1 MSCAVETAASAL
13 RVVLGHDPDV
23 RQAASVGGARRD
35 FDGNAAGRPMRQA
48 INNIVLKIHL
58 LHTPSVLPMPAMGF
72 MKLTKR
78 EKAQALDT
86 EEYSYVLVDGPSNP
100 HYLKKDKKGQEPLVY
115 VANNRTLIQRLV
127 AAPRLLQFPEGTN
140 AVRRA
145 AGVRRPRT
153 VQFRPGWPRRHH
165 PNFPTQYHAAWEAQG
180 EAWRLEVIPR
190 LVHVFIH
197 LWHKTRGLREADA
210 LPPPREIPCNCG
222 AAVSCTVTLVRFTIM
237 EDVRISVCKCA
248 PAAEQLLWAGLF
260 PSAPWRPTLAVDA
273 RVLQLVMDLFVRI
286 APNNTA
292 WSATLETF
300 LEGLGFTLTN
310 EGSLRRLFA
319 SCLEWYTHLRHRVDH
334 DLDDILEGIRID
346 RRIKNVAD
354 SDDSEDADGQA
365 TPTCGPRELPATPST
380 ARPLPPAQNDEN
392 RGRRRRCVVS
402 SSPAHHP
409 STSPIPAEAP
419 RGTRKRRRDPT
430 PEATSNPFDDPPP
443 RTRPSDYLRRRCPA
457 CFGDLT
463 HDPAA
468 VADFFACMDTCFT
481 QRRNKGT
488 HDPPKAH
495 PDTHF
500 IPEDLSAKME
510 EYVDGV
516 RDTRPGG
523 KRRKAT
529 VVAVEEEEDPDNF
542 EHPKL
547 RLPRSVLNGH
557 DRVLLLVNMH
567 SAGEKQF
574 YVLLLMEMMF
584 QHLPLDIV
592 VGFLYDVAYQ
602 LERSAWKWNFLG
614 RYMDRLAFAV
624 AVFHAFGH
632 EWSCQIIYHLRK
644 REGFGFTNGEGC
656 KRLWHSISRLIAH
669 LRISSVQHAD
679 EANLFKLAEW
689 IHRRA
694 LFSKAKRMEA
704 ELELTEHA
712 VPFLRAQWA
721 AQVKAQTKP
730 LPRRSKT
737 RGQQTVAAV
746 LALRDAKAI
755 RQARVTESE
764 AAALDAID
772 AENADAIVHTKVAL
786 KSARKALFKVKEQLA
801 RKELTLGVAD
811 RSELKKLA
819 KSKYMEL
826 RMNAQAVKMRLRDR
840 LRKHKFERDRIERS
854 SRRQQVSADY
864 NKLCDAIAKE
874 ISKGRAPARAI
885 APERIES
892 GTLYALDVDDA
903 IWQDMGLLD
912 DDKGV
917 EPPLWLSDDSVRSGI
932 CAMLDLDRAN
942 EEDIILAKERRSLRA
957 WFAEEWTIVNVAIAD
972 AETEDYRYQ
981 FRLRGE
987 RLLRLCA
994 TWRKYM
1000 PTAASGDTPWGPSEA
1015 ELLAVLM
1022 QKGKA
1027 RRGEDAY
1034 PEEGDSDGELE
1045 DFDTLDALE
1054 TADMYRDPY
1063 GADSDS
1069 SSDSE

>member
-1 MSCAVETAASAL
+1 
-13 RVVLGHDPDV
+13 
-23 RQAASVGGARRD
+23 
-35 FDGNAAGRPMRQA
+35 
-48 INNIVLKIHL
+48 
-58 LHTPSVLPMPAMGF
+58 MGF

-127 AAPRLLQFPEGTN
+127 AAPRLPQFPEVPTLSDKQLASDDLGQQY
-140 AVRRA
+140 RA
-145 AGVRRPRT
+145 AR
-153 VQFRPGWPRRHH
+153 
-165 PNFPTQYHAAWEAQG
+165 EAQG

-190 LVHVFIH
+190 LVHVFIR

-210 LPPPREIPCNCG
+210 LPPPREIPCSCG
-222 AAVSCTVTLVRFTIM
+222 AAVSCTVTVVRFTIM

-248 PAAEQLLWAGLF
+248 PAAEQLLRAGLF

-273 RVLQLVMDLFVRI
+273 RVLQLVMGLFVCI

-310 EGSLRRLFA
+310 EGSLRRLFV

-334 DLDDILEGIRID
+334 NLDDILEGIRID
-346 RRIKNVAD
+346 RRIENVAD
-354 SDDSEDADGQA
+354 SDNSKDADGQA

-392 RGRRRRCVVS
+392 RG
-402 SSPAHHP
+402 
-409 STSPIPAEAP
+409 
-419 RGTRKRRRDPT
+419 RDPT

-468 VADFFACMDTCFT
+468 VADFFACVDACFT
-481 QRRNKGT
+481 QRRNKGA

-510 EYVDGV
+510 KYVDGV

-529 VVAVEEEEDPDNF
+529 VVAVEEEEDPDDF

-547 RLPRSVLNGH
+547 RLPRSVLNGCESSFKAADERRQKASTQFYDDTALMALLCRH
-557 DRVLLLVNMH
+557 DWVLWLVNMH

-592 VGFLYDVAYQ
+592 VGFLYDVACQ
-602 LERSAWKWNFLG
+602 LECSAWKWNFLG

-624 AVFHAFGH
+624 AVFHAFGY
-632 EWSCQIIYHLRK
+632 EWSCQIIYHPRK
-644 REGFGFTNGEGC
+644 REGFGFTNREGC
-656 KRLWHSISRLIAH
+656 ERLWHSISHLIVH
-669 LRISSVQHAD
+669 LRISSVQHTD

-704 ELELTEHA
+704 ELELTESRHA

-730 LPRRSKT
+730 LPHMLCRSKT

-755 RQARVTESE
+755 QQARVTESE

-786 KSARKALFKVKEQLA
+786 ESARKALFKVKEQLA
-801 RKELTLGVAD
+801 RKELALGVAD

-840 LRKHKFERDRIERS
+840 LRKRKFEQDRIERS
-854 SRRQQVSADY
+854 SRRQQVSEQKLLNHTESAIKRREPQISHLRADY
-864 NKLCDAIAKE
+864 NKLCDTIAKE

-903 IWQDMGLLD
+903 IWQDVGLLD

-932 CAMLDLDRAN
+932 RAMLDLDRAN

-957 WFAEEWTIVNVAIAD
+957 WFAEEWTIMNVAITD

-981 FRLRGE
+981 FRLRRE
-987 RLLRLCA
+987 RLLRL
-994 TWRKYM
+994 
-1000 PTAASGDTPWGPSEA
+1000 GDTPWGPSEA
-1015 ELLAVLM
+1015 ELLEVLM

-1027 RRGEDAY
+1027 QRGEDAY
-1034 PEEGDSDGELE
+1034 PVEGDSDGELE

-1054 TADMYRDPY
+1054 TADVYRNAY